1 MRVVTGTAT
10 QPSQTQPSQT
20 QAEGEEEDDHSDM
33 DDLDADEPGPSQVYT
48 ILATTCVPRASLLLL
63 QMQLSVIVQPTRI
76 SSRHRGKRPRYA
88 EAGNSGSDAEAIEE
102 DDSDEEEATQKLPK
116 LSQQGTPSQTKR
128 RKRCSPT

>member
-1 MRVVTGTAT
+1 MGEVVDT
-10 QPSQTQPSQT
+10 
-20 QAEGEEEDDHSDM
+20 
-33 DDLDADEPGPSQVYT
+33 
-48 ILATTCVPRASLLLL
+48 
-63 QMQLSVIVQPTRI
+63 SVMVQPTRI

-128 RKRCSPT
+128 RRRCNPAQYLTCKSIP